1 MSNIHKSLALRRT
14 ISSSA
19 FTMFMLVAMVGLFSL
34 FSIWSI
40 NRAWIEGTKHTVQ
53 MDSLSR
59 AALDAQVSFKVQVQ
73 EWKNILL
80 RGDDPALLEKYLKSF
95 HAHALQTQENISQV
109 KLEASV
115 LGMND
120 LASEAEKLVDT
131 HKSITLRYETTL
143 VEAQAGAA
151 VISATVA
158 RKIDVSLRGVDR
170 DLENSIGLFADE
182 IVDFAIQERSSLEA
196 RMQDRYFTLRW
207 FIISVIGFSLVITAY
222 VLTRALRA
230 TRT

>member
-1 MSNIHKSLALRRT
+1 MSNIQKSLALRRT
-14 ISSSA
+14 IASSA

-40 NRAWIEGTKHTVQ
+40 NRAWIEGTKQTVQ

-80 RGDDPALLEKYLKSF
+80 RGDDPALLDKYLKSF
-95 HAHALQTQENISQV
+95 QTHAVQTQEKFSQV
-109 KLEASV
+109 TVEARA

-120 LASEAEKLVDT
+120 LVGQTQKLVDT

-143 VEAQAGAA
+143 AEAQAGTAA
-151 VISATVA
+151 ISATVA
-158 RKIDVSLRGVDR
+158 RQVDVSLRGVDR

-182 IVDFAIQERSSLEA
+182 IVNFGIQERSGLEA
-196 RMQDRYFTLRW
+196 RMQDRYLTLRW
-207 FIISVIGFSLVITAY
+207 FIISVIAFSLVITAY
-222 VLTRALRA
+222 VLTGALRS
-230 TRT
+230 TRS